1 MQIMEEMGNFSS
13 RLAAGMA
20 EIEGVCPLW
29 RGRGTEV
36 LCRTPKE
43 WSRPVKKYR
52 LLLQKEQ
59 LPKRTGSCFSAAA
72 SQYFFT
78 ASGRLT
84 GDGQS

>member
-1 MQIMEEMGNFSS
+1 MEEIETLPEEWHKHGGAPAA
-13 RLAAGMA
+13 AAGT
-20 EIEGVCPLW
+20 G
-29 RGRGTEV
+29 G

-43 WSRPVKKYR
+43 WSRPIKKYR

-59 LPKRTGSCFSAAA
+59 PPRRTGGCFSAAA